1 MVVQVIIIIII
12 IIIGIVLEGITSI
25 IITLRIIEG
34 IVSMNIGYIGFDG
47 MALRAN
53 RVNVG
58 QWSALVS

>member
-1 MVVQVIIIIII
+1 MVVQVI
-12 IIIGIVLEGITSI
+12 IIIGIVLEGITTI

-58 QWSALVS
+58 QWSALVL